1 VRSQLAWSRIEA
13 LQVGMIPVLHRA
25 LINIAA
31 RLRFVVRFEAPVRR
45 QVTS

>member
-1 VRSQLAWSRIEA
+1 M
-13 LQVGMIPVLHRA
+13 GMTPVFHRT

-31 RLRFVVRFEAPVRR
+31 RLRFVVRFDAPVRK